1 MRRHSVLQITAQK
14 ALIFAVCLFLNTCR
28 NQASRSAPTVTF
40 DKIPIA
46 DVGGPNKLDTI
57 EGRATGV
64 QAGERIVL
72 YAKSEEQWWIQPY
85 AERQYTEVLKDSRW
99 SNQTHLGTEYAA
111 VLINQE
117 YKPPRTTEELPAVGG
132 GVVTVAIVKGR
143 GSTPDAPPVK
153 TIHFSGYDWK
163 VHVGGGSRGGS
174 RVSFGV
180 ENAWTDDRGALHLR
194 ISRQENDW
202 ECGEI
207 KLARSL
213 GYGTYRFT
221 VSNISRMEP
230 SAVLTLFTWDGVGT
244 EDNRR
249 ELDIEISRWGI
260 PDNNNAQ
267 YVVQP
272 YYIPANI
279 VRFRAPAGILTQ
291 SVEWKP
297 GSATF
302 TTTTGSDDP
311 AKERVIQQHVFT
323 AGVPTPNGHTV
334 RMNLY
339 VFLKGQ
345 NPLKNDT
352 EAIINRFEYLP

>member
-1 MRRHSVLQITAQK
+1 
-14 ALIFAVCLFLNTCR
+14 LNSCS
-28 NQASRSAPTVTF
+28 NPPSRSAPNITF

-46 DVGGPNKLDTI
+46 DVGGPNKVDTI
-57 EGRATGV
+57 EGHATGV
-64 QAGERIVL
+64 QAGQRIVL

-85 AERQYTEVLKDSRW
+85 AEHPYTEVLKDSRW

-111 VLINQE
+111 VLVKQE

-132 GVVTVAIVKGR
+132 EVVKVATVKGR
-143 GSTPDAPPVK
+143 GSTPEGPPVK

-163 VHVGGGSRGGS
+163 VQVGGASRGGS
-174 RVSFGV
+174 RVLFGA
-180 ENAWTDDRGALHLR
+180 ENAWSDVKGALHLR
-194 ISRQENDW
+194 ISRQKADW
-202 ECGEI
+202 ECAEI
-207 KLARSL
+207 KLTRDL

-221 VSNISRMEP
+221 IRNISQLEP

-249 ELDIEISRWGI
+249 ELDIEFSRWGI
-260 PDNNNAQ
+260 RDNNNAQ

-279 VRFRAPAGILTQ
+279 IRFQAPAGILTQ
-291 SVEWKP
+291 SVQWQP

-302 TTTTGSDDP
+302 TTATGSDYS

-323 AGVPTPNGHTV
+323 TGVPAPSGHTV

-345 NPLKNDT
+345 TPLKNDT
-352 EAIINRFEYLP
+352 EVIIDKFEYLP

>member
-1 MRRHSVLQITAQK
+1 
-14 ALIFAVCLFLNTCR
+14 
-28 NQASRSAPTVTF
+28 
-40 DKIPIA
+40 
-46 DVGGPNKLDTI
+46 
-57 EGRATGV
+57 
-64 QAGERIVL
+64 
-72 YAKSEEQWWIQPY
+72 
-85 AERQYTEVLKDSRW
+85 
-99 SNQTHLGTEYAA
+99 
-111 VLINQE
+111 
-117 YKPPRTTEELPAVGG
+117 
-132 GVVTVAIVKGR
+132 
-143 GSTPDAPPVK
+143 
-153 TIHFSGYDWK
+153 
-163 VHVGGGSRGGS
+163 
-174 RVSFGV
+174 
-180 ENAWTDDRGALHLR
+180 
-194 ISRQENDW
+194 
-202 ECGEI
+202 
-207 KLARSL
+207 
-213 GYGTYRFT
+213 
-221 VSNISRMEP
+221 
-230 SAVLTLFTWDGVGT
+230 VGT